1 MAENSTIAQ
10 PGQLENFDE
19 AQIGRTD
26 HVIMKG
32 KIITHSRV
40 IHALILREMK
50 TRFGRAQ
57 LGYLWALIEPALYV
71 LIFLGLYALR
81 GRTAVSG
88 MPIAVF
94 LLTGAIPFIMFRDT
108 MMRSMIAIQS
118 NRPLLTFPQV
128 TPIDLVL
135 GRALLEMATTLVA
148 FALLI
153 VIFVATVGP
162 VKVADPLGVFVWLAV
177 LGLLGFGAGA
187 AFGALAPLF
196 PSVQQLVP
204 SILIRPLFFVS
215 GLFFTAEMI
224 PEQIRDY
231 ALLNPLLQLTELVRA
246 AFFHE
251 FESPHTDVTYVVLFT
266 LVTLFLGL
274 AIQRALLKRILT
286 LPP

>member
-1 MAENSTIAQ
+1 
-10 PGQLENFDE
+10 
-19 AQIGRTD
+19 
-26 HVIMKG
+26 MKE

-57 LGYLWALIEPALYV
+57 LGYIWALIEPTLYV
-71 LIFLGLYALR
+71 LIFLALFELR
-81 GRTAVSG
+81 GRETASG
-88 MPIAVF
+88 MPIALF

-108 MMRSMIAIQS
+108 MIRSMSAIQS

-128 TPIDLVL
+128 TPIDLIL

-148 FALLI
+148 FVLL
-153 VIFVATVGP
+153 FVGFAAISEP
-162 VKVADPLGVFVWLAV
+162 VKIADPLGVFVWLAV

-187 AFGALAPLF
+187 AFGALTPLF

-204 SILIRPLFFVS
+204 SILIRPLFFIS

-224 PEQIRDY
+224 PKEIREY
-231 ALLNPLLQLTELVRA
+231 ALLNPLLNLTELVRA

-251 FESPHTDVTYVVLFT
+251 FESPHADVTYVVLFT
-266 LVTLFLGL
+266 LVVVFLGL

>member
-1 MAENSTIAQ
+1 MKRQIIA
-10 PGQLENFDE
+10 
-19 AQIGRTD
+19 
-26 HVIMKG
+26 
-32 KIITHSRV
+32 HSRV
-40 IHALILREMK
+40 IHALILREMR

-57 LGYLWALIEPALYV
+57 LGYIWALIEPTLFVLVFLALYE
-71 LIFLGLYALR
+71 LR
-81 GRTAVSG
+81 GRETASG
-88 MPIAVF
+88 MPIALF

-108 MMRSMIAIQS
+108 MQRSMSAIQS

-128 TPIDLVL
+128 TPIDLIL
-135 GRALLEMATTLVA
+135 GRALLEMATTFVA
-148 FALLI
+148 FVLLI
-153 VIFVATVGP
+153 VVFAAIAGP
-162 VKVADPLGVFVWLAV
+162 VKIADPLGVFVWLAV

-224 PEQIRDY
+224 PEGIREY
-231 ALLNPLLQLTELVRA
+231 ALLNPLLNLTELVRA

-251 FESPHTDVTYVVLFT
+251 FESPYADVTYVVLFT
-266 LVTLFLGL
+266 LVVVFLGL